1 MIGSALV
8 VGGGAAGA
16 AAAILLARAGVAVDL
31 VEATPDVGTAGSGIT
46 LQGNALRVF
55 RELGVLDAILAHGY
69 AFDEVGLRAPDGTV
83 LAVIPDARTGG
94 EDLPAT
100 VGMPRAVMATLLL
113 EQAGA
118 AGATVRTG
126 TRVTHVD
133 ADGHAT
139 LDDGTS
145 GTWDLVVAAD
155 GLHSGVRAELG
166 IDTRPEPLGM
176 GIWRVFTT
184 RPESITRT
192 DLAYGG
198 AAYIAGY
205 CPTGED
211 SIYAYLV
218 EDAGGAS
225 GATGEGRD
233 RSALTPE
240 ERLATMRELAGRYGG
255 PWTEIRDR
263 MTDADRVNYTWFT
276 HHIVDGPWHRGRVV
290 LVGDAAHS
298 CPPTLAQGA
307 AMALEDAS
315 VLVDEL
321 TAHDDT
327 DTALT
332 AYATRRRERA
342 GAVVAGSVQ
351 LARWLLDHEPPPQ
364 AGGTADVPGLMG
376 RTSALLAQRP

>member
-1 MIGSALV
+1 MIRSALV

-31 VEATPDVGTAGSGIT
+31 VEATADVGSAGSGIT

-69 AFDEVGLRAPDGTV
+69 AFDEVGLRTPDGTV

-94 EDLPAT
+94 PDLPAT

-118 AGATVRTG
+118 AGAKVRTG
-126 TRVTHVD
+126 TRVTE
-133 ADGHAT
+133 ATPDGGAT
-139 LDDGTS
+139 LDDGTR

-155 GLHSGVRAELG
+155 GLNSRIRAGLG
-166 IDTRPEPLGM
+166 ITTTPQPVGM

-184 RPESITRT
+184 RPDSITRT
-192 DLAYGG
+192 DLTYGG

-205 CPTGED
+205 CPTGDD

-218 EDAGGAS
+218 ER
-225 GATGEGRD
+225 ATD
-233 RSALTPE
+233 RTGLGPE
-240 ERLATMRELAGRYGG
+240 ERLATMRELAAHYGG
-255 PWTEIRDR
+255 PWTEIHDR

-276 HHIVDGPWHRGRVV
+276 HHLVDGPWHRGRVV

-321 TAHDDT
+321 TGDDGI
-327 DTALT
+327 DAALT

-342 GAVVAGSVQ
+342 GAVVSGSVQ
-351 LARWLLDHEPPPQ
+351 LARWLLDADPH
-364 AGGTADVPGLMG
+364 ADVPGLMG